1 MSPRF
6 SGYNTSTRRSNAAIA
21 LAVERTLGKGK
32 VIGSNPIGGSWKLG
46 RVVEGAALEMLLGG
60 LPLPGFESLSF
71 RLHTVRQA
79 ILRTVLPTSAAE
91 TRNHTL
97 RGRC

>member
-1 MSPRF
+1 VWFRGDCRPDSWDTVYPQEKI
-6 SGYNTSTRRSNAAIA
+6 NAAIA
-21 LAVERTLGKGK
+21 LAVERIFGKDK

-71 RLHTVRQA
+71 R
-79 ILRTVLPTSAAE
+79 
-91 TRNHTL
+91 
-97 RGRC
+97 